1 MDNILTSPKSGLG
14 KQDFA
19 EQYEDEQ
26 DKAIVMFSGC
36 RDDQTSADASIK
48 GEHVGAMSYAFL
60 TTMKQKG
67 PKQSYIDVLTNTRS
81 VLKGKYTQIP
91 QLSAQHEMDLEK
103 QIQI

>member
-1 MDNILTSPKSGLG
+1 
-14 KQDFA
+14 
-19 EQYEDEQ
+19 
-26 DKAIVMFSGC
+26 MFSGC

-67 PKQSYIDVLTNTRS
+67 PKQSYIDVLTNTRE
-81 VLKGKYTQIP
+81 VLVKGKYTQIP
-91 QLSAQHEMDLEK
+91 QLSVQHEIDLEK